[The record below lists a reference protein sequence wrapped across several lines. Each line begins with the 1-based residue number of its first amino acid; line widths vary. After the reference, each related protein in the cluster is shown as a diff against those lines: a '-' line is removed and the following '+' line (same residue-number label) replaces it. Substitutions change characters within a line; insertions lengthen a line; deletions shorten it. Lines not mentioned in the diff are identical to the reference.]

1 MTTVSGP
8 FLFFPSAINRKKGS
22 GPGIASLALA
32 LAALLGA
39 AAVPAGWAAEDA
51 GAAPSAE
58 PFRYDSGGRR
68 DPFMPLV
75 REGRLVGATQGAR
88 FDAGVPTLY
97 GILWDP
103 QGDSIALINDAEV
116 KVGETIAG
124 FRVKAIQR
132 DAVVLDGGGEPVVLR
147 ITYEP
152 APGEPSPGATT
163 GGEGP

>member
-1 MTTVSGP
+1 MRG
-8 FLFFPSAINRKKGS
+8 I
-22 GPGIASLALA
+22 GPGTIVAVLAIGLSA
-32 LAALLGA
+32 L
-39 AAVPAGWAAEDA
+39 PAWAAEKP
-51 GAAPSAE
+51 GAEPPE

-68 DPFMPLV
+68 DPFVSLV
-75 REGRLVGATQGAR
+75 REGRLVGTAQGVR
-88 FDAGVPTLY
+88 VDSTTPTLY

-103 QGDSIALINDAEV
+103 QGDSIALLNEAEV
-116 KVGETIAG
+116 KVGETVAG

-152 APGEPSPGATT
+152 APGKPSPPGTPM

>member
-1 MTTVSGP
+1 MRRRR
-8 FLFFPSAINRKKGS
+8 AIR
-22 GPGIASLALA
+22 IHR
-32 LAALLGA
+32 LAALAVATILGA
-39 AAVPAGWAAEDA
+39 AAAPAGWAAEEP
-51 GAAPSAE
+51 GAEPPE

-68 DPFMPLV
+68 DPFVPLV
-75 REGRLVGATQGAR
+75 REGRLVGTAQGVHVDSAT
-88 FDAGVPTLY
+88 PTLY

-103 QGDSIALINDAEV
+103 QGDSIALLNEAEV
-116 KVGETIAG
+116 KVGETVAG

-152 APGEPSPGATT
+152 APGEPSPGTPM

>member
-1 MTTVSGP
+1 MEPRVCPG
-8 FLFFPSAINRKKGS
+8 GS
-22 GPGIASLALA
+22 TRVHRLAALA
-32 LAALLGA
+32 LAAGLSA
-39 AAVPAGWAAEDA
+39 AAAPAGWTAEEP
-51 GAAPSAE
+51 GAEPSAE

-68 DPFMPLV
+68 DPFVPLV
-75 REGRLVGATQGAR
+75 REGRLVGTAQGVRVDSAT
-88 FDAGVPTLY
+88 PTLY

-103 QGDSIALINDAEV
+103 QGDSIALLNEAEV
-116 KVGETIAG
+116 KVGETVAG

-152 APGEPSPGATT
+152 APGKPSPGTPM